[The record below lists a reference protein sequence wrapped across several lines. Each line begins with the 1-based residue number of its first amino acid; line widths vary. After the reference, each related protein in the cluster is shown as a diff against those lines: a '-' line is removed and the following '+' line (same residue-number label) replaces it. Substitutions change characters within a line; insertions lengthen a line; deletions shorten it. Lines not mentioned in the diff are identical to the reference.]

1 RRSSDLLV
9 LSSRTAVAYAAAT
22 VALYAVFASYL
33 GSSEAII
40 GQALDSE
47 AQFPLIFGALAGS
60 MGLAAVLNGRIVSR
74 FGTRS
79 MVRGA
84 LSVYV
89 AMTVVLLVVAVL
101 TDGQPALWVF
111 MPVMAL
117 LLASH
122 AQLLPNLNTPARAT
136 QA

>member
-1 RRSSDLLV
+1 
-9 LSSRTAVAYAAAT
+9 
-22 VALYAVFASYL
+22 
-33 GSSEAII
+33 
-40 GQALDSE
+40 
-47 AQFPLIFGALAGS
+47 
-60 MGLAAVLNGRIVSR
+60 VLNGRIVSR

-89 AMTVVLLVVAVL
+89 VMTVVLLTVAVL
-101 TDGQPALWVF
+101 TSGQPALWVF

-122 AQLLPNLNTPARAT
+122 AQLLPNLNTLAMAPMASVAGT
-136 QA
+136 ASSVIGAAQLTLGAVLGG